1 MCAGRTENSHMG
13 LGYTGRQSGDT
24 CKTNFVSGTYAH
36 AEEFKIEPTV
46 HQTSGC
52 FFYGKFGHYKRFC
65 YKYLNKVKKVWKQH
79 KFWRIGK
86 TNQVWMKKNDLY
98 SRTVNSGISGV
109 RCNMALVTEDSDSDE
124 PWYFDSGCSRHMTGN

>member
-1 MCAGRTENSHMG
+1 MG

-24 CKTNFVSGTYAH
+24 CKTNFVSGTYAY

-65 YKYLNKVKKVWKQH
+65 FKYLNKVKKVWKQH
-79 KFWRIGK
+79 KFWQIGK
-86 TNQVWMKKNDLY
+86 TNQVWMK
-98 SRTVNSGISGV
+98 
-109 RCNMALVTEDSDSDE
+109 
-124 PWYFDSGCSRHMTGN
+124 